1 MSKRCSEP
9 SPQEVSEGWIWEL
22 TATVAALC
30 PSVFDTLSKP
40 ERNCI
45 AERQQMHVGMHM
57 RSRGAANTCN
67 GRQRQAV
74 TLVWGG

>member
-1 MSKRCSEP
+1 M
-9 SPQEVSEGWIWEL
+9 GWIWEL
-22 TATVAALC
+22 TATPAALC
-30 PSVFDTLSKP
+30 PSVFQTLSKP
-40 ERNCI
+40 ERDRI

-57 RSRGAANTCN
+57 RSRGVLNTCN